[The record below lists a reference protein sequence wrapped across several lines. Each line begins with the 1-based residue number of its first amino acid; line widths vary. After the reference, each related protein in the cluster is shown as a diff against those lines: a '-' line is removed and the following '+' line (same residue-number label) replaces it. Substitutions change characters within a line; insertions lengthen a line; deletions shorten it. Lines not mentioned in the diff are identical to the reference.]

1 MKRRGSAQELGGSA
15 GSTQDAKVSEDGGR
29 RTGPKHQPQNW
40 RLWKQ
45 HEGRAHTGTHVHTPL
60 CREDVEMGASETNAE
75 AMGGKK
81 RKKSLEGEEER
92 KVMPQRALGG
102 PHTWKPGERHVLGAN
117 TQALSR
123 ERNLGSLAE
132 GSPISPQPWWVQQC
146 PRSLAL
152 RAPGQARTPQ
162 GRETHS
168 PHPQSLATSLPWD
181 TCHVW
186 GQASL
191 VTSSIHCQ
199 RAKKDNQKA
208 LGHRLRSKGVSPTS
222 AL

>member
-1 MKRRGSAQELGGSA
+1 MLRYQRMVGG
-15 GSTQDAKVSEDGGR
+15 GQGLSTSH
-29 RTGPKHQPQNW
+29 RTGGCGNNT
-40 RLWKQ
+40 RA
-45 HEGRAHTGTHVHTPL
+45 AHTPVHTCTRRSATKTWKWGQVRP
-60 CREDVEMGASETNAE
+60 TQ
-75 AMGGKK
+75 MGGKK

-92 KVMPQRALGG
+92 MVMPRRALGG

-132 GSPISPQPWWVQQC
+132 GSPISPQRWWVQQC

-162 GRETHS
+162 GRETHN

-191 VTSSIHCQ
+191 VTSSIRCQ